1 MAIVKDIDITPEQ
14 RQLVCSI
21 FATHLPDTEVWA
33 YGSRVHWNA
42 TSSSDLDLVVFSSDT
57 SGLANCRDAFAESSL
72 PFRVD
77 LFLWDKIPAN
87 FQNRI
92 KQEYAIL
99 LQSERS
105 DWNTKQLGCVTHWK
119 SGGTPNKSI
128 KEYWNGKIP
137 WISAKNL
144 KTDHITDSE
153 IHISEEGLS
162 RGSRLADKDEILI
175 LVRGS
180 ELFNRIPISFLKKPV
195 AFNQDVKAIKA
206 NEELYPSFL
215 FYWLKSKET
224 FLKSKVESTGIGAG
238 KLDTTFLQNI
248 AISYPTISEQKR
260 IAGILSAFDDKIEL
274 NRKMCKTLETMA
286 EALFKSWFVD
296 FEPVRAKIAAMKN
309 GKESEL
315 AAMMSISG
323 KTESQLAEIKTSHP
337 DAYSE
342 LAHTASLFPSAMVES
357 EQGKIPE
364 GWQAVQLKDVTTQIT
379 ARIGERKC
387 QVLSAVNSGE
397 LVLSV
402 EHFNKQ
408 VFSKETNKYIIV
420 KPNTY
425 AYNPSRINIGPLG
438 RNKFDFAGCVSPI
451 YVVFSVAEE
460 YISFFDQFFASQTF
474 KNEVLLRASGSV
486 RQALN
491 YSDFGQ
497 IALQCPPLSIMQA
510 FNEKIDI
517 ILQKLSALSVE
528 IQTLSN
534 LRDNHLAEFFSISE
548 ENEL

>member
-21 FATHLPDTEVWA
+21 LATYLRGAEVWA
-33 YGSRVHWNA
+33 YGSRVHWNC
-42 TSSSDLDLVVFSSDT
+42 TPSSDLDIVAFSSDK

-77 LFLWDKIPAN
+77 IFLWDEIPEN
-87 FQNRI
+87 FQIKI

-99 LQSERS
+99 LQAERLN
-105 DWNTKQLGCVTHWK
+105 WETKQLGSVTHWK
-119 SGGTPNKSI
+119 SGGTPNKRI

-144 KTDHITDSE
+144 KTDYITDSE
-153 IHISEEGLS
+153 IYITEKGLS
-162 RGSRLADKDEILI
+162 HGSRLADKDEILI

-195 AFNQDVKAIKA
+195 AFNQDVKAIKT
-206 NEELYPSFL
+206 NGELYPAFL
-215 FYWLKSKET
+215 FYCLKSKET

-238 KLDTTFLQNI
+238 KLDTTLMQNI
-248 AISYPTISEQKR
+248 AISYPVISEQKR

-274 NRKMCKTLETMA
+274 NRKMSKTLEAMV

-296 FEPVRAKIAAMKN
+296 FEPVRAKIAAIGN
-309 GKESEL
+309 GKDPEL

-323 KTESQLAEIKTSHP
+323 KTEVQLTEMKTFYP

-342 LAHTASLFPSAMVES
+342 LAHTASLFPSVMVES
-357 EQGKIPE
+357 EQGKIPK

-408 VFSKETNKYIIV
+408 VFSKETNKYILV

-425 AYNPSRINIGPLG
+425 AYNPSRINIGSLG

-474 KNEVLLRASGSV
+474 KDEVLLRASGSV

-497 IALQCPPLSIMQA
+497 IALQYPPLPIMQA
-510 FNEKIDI
+510 FNTKIDI
-517 ILQKLSALSVE
+517 ISQKLSVLSAE

-534 LRDNHLAEFFSISE
+534 LRDNHLTEFFSISE